1 MHVQGERYRDLVNQH
16 YRSSQRSNAA
26 PVPRGMRR
34 IKKLGETISGD
45 FSFESSKIFG
55 DRTVPSE
62 LWAANF
68 PSSRPCSNQLGLP
81 VGCQATPMRRVFEY
95 NTCVQYLLLLHDG
108 FGPKLYWMMRR
119 CVFDSLLHAPHRL
132 FPGLCGFADPSD
144 DIPEHFPLHN
154 VYLLKESHPHWNRGQ
169 PVRQRWRHHCRKQ
182 LETQLD

>member
-1 MHVQGERYRDLVNQH
+1 
-16 YRSSQRSNAA
+16 
-26 PVPRGMRR
+26 MRR

-81 VGCQATPMRRVFEY
+81 VGRQATPMRRGFEY
-95 NTCVQYLLLLHDG
+95 KTCVQYLLLLHDD
-108 FGPKLYWMMRR
+108 FGPRLYWMMRR
-119 CVFDSLLHAPHRL
+119 CVFDSLLHAPHRV
-132 FPGLCGFADPSD
+132 FPGLCGFAGPSD
-144 DIPEHFPLHN
+144 NIPEHFPLHN

-169 PVRQRWRHHCRKQ
+169 PVQQRWRHHLGRNLTDTC
-182 LETQLD
+182 